1 MEFNPLDKESVI
13 ERANG
18 GELFRYKIAF
28 LPHLFLR
35 SWRVCW
41 LDGIAFHIEFPLKK
55 DSRIS
60 RVLPYNTASLD
71 KHPRQK
77 DTDGGYD

>member
-28 LPHLFLR
+28 LPDLFLTFKIVTMV
-35 SWRVCW
+35 S
-41 LDGIAFHIEFPLKK
+41 LSTSSFH
-55 DSRIS
+55 
-60 RVLPYNTASLD
+60 
-71 KHPRQK
+71 
-77 DTDGGYD
+77 